1 MRWSFAAMIEL
12 TKAPC
17 NSLLEV
23 KSFTGMGGW
32 QKRLEA
38 IGIRKGIRLKK
49 ITCQPFGGPIVVD
62 VNGTKIS
69 LGRGIASKI
78 QVELAQH
85 VK

>member
-1 MRWSFAAMIEL
+1 MIEL

-49 ITCQPFGGPIVVD
+49 IACQPFGG
-62 VNGTKIS
+62 TCCC
-69 LGRGIASKI
+69 
-78 QVELAQH
+78 
-85 VK
+85 